1 MCVCVLG
8 PLCQICG
15 YDETVIF
22 WPFWTASHRTQK
34 QFLIARV
41 HTHART
47 TIRSKYARHKL
58 AETRERRRPGTY
70 YFRGGSER
78 ARLFVSSLS
87 LSLSLSLSFDA
98 SWRKKRRRTHRWIL
112 IYSLSLTHTHTHTI
126 FLSLGNIHAGYRE
139 RVAKTPV

>member
-87 LSLSLSLSFDA
+87 LSLSLSLFRCVVEEKAPTDTSMDFNLFSFSYA
-98 SWRKKRRRTHRWIL
+98 HTYTHA
-112 IYSLSLTHTHTHTI
+112 LS
-126 FLSLGNIHAGYRE
+126 FSR
-139 RVAKTPV
+139 

>member
-1 MCVCVLG
+1 MLG

-87 LSLSLSLSFDA
+87 LSLSLSFDA

-112 IYSLSLTHTHTHTI
+112 IYSLSLTHTHTHTL

>member
-1 MCVCVLG
+1 MLG

-87 LSLSLSLSFDA
+87 LSLFRCVVEEKAPTDTSMDFNLFSFSYA
-98 SWRKKRRRTHRWIL
+98 HT
-112 IYSLSLTHTHTHTI
+112 YTHT
-126 FLSLGNIHAGYRE
+126 LSLGNTHAGYRE